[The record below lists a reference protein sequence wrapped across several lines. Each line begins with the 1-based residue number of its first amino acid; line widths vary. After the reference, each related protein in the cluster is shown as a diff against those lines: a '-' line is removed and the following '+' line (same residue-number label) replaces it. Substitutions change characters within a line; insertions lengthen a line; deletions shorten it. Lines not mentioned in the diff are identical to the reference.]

1 MADII
6 KKAILL
12 LMSEQCFDNYFMDF
26 NFFDGKDLTQNYLMM
41 SLFNIYLIPFSKLW
55 KGTYQ

>member
-26 NFFDGKDLTQNYLMM
+26 NFFDGKNLTQIFDDVIIQN
-41 SLFNIYLIPFSKLW
+41 
-55 KGTYQ
+55 